1 MPALNYSR
9 MFDSAGG
16 AGREYDRSGPARL
29 ADRSAE
35 PVYEFTDEVELA
47 VNVALATARP
57 LLVRGVSG
65 SGKSSLAR
73 AVAHRMGW
81 RYYETTVTSRTSA
94 QDVLWAF
101 DSSRP
106 LNDTAGGKVAG
117 DMACYVRPGVLWW
130 AFDREGARG
139 LGGEEPFSPQP
150 ESPDAVVLIDEIDK
164 AEPDVPN
171 NLLVPVGSLRFFVD
185 ELSREVLAPKEHP
198 PLLVITTNEERQL
211 PPAFVRRCVVLEL
224 EPPGEERLVTIAE
237 RHFGARQDGLYATL
251 ARQMV
256 EAARGGERPAAN
268 AAEFL
273 DAVWA
278 CVSLEVRPP
287 AAGEDPSPAWTL
299 LKDATLLKRTLETST
314 GP

>member
-1 MPALNYSR
+1 MPQLNYSR
-9 MFDSAGG
+9 MFDAARDSGHA
-16 AGREYDRSGPARL
+16 YDRSGPARL
-29 ADRSAE
+29 ADRSAT
-35 PVYEFTDEVELA
+35 PVYEFTPEIELA

-81 RYYETTVTSRTSA
+81 RYYEATVTSRTTA
-94 QDVLWAF
+94 QDLLWTF
-101 DSSRP
+101 DSIRR
-106 LNDTAGGKVAG
+106 LNDTAGGKVG
-117 DMACYVRPGVLWW
+117 EMAEYVKPGVLWW
-130 AFDREGARG
+130 AFDRADAGEV
-139 LGGEEPFSPQP
+139 GGEEQFAPQP
-150 ESPDAVVLIDEIDK
+150 DALDAVVLIDEIDK

-171 NLLVPVGSLRFFVD
+171 NLLIPVGSLHFYVD
-185 ELSREVLAPKEHP
+185 ELDREVQASKEHP

-224 EPPGEERLVTIAE
+224 EPPDEARLVTIAE
-237 RHFGARQDGLYATL
+237 RHFGERQDELYATL

-256 EAARGGERPAAN
+256 EASAAGERPFAN

-278 CVSLEVRPP
+278 CESLKVRPP
-287 AAGEDPSPAWTL
+287 AAGEEPSPAWTL
-299 LKDATLLKRTLETST
+299 LRDATLLKRTPETSPGT
-314 GP
+314 